1 MRNTIWVLVTLI
13 TLSLLSACL
22 YLDDESYRVEPV
34 ADDPPEV
41 SVLTNLDTIP
51 HPVVGDSLQVIYELS
66 IVNGEFYFLEAVL
79 SDMTV
84 HSSDSAQG
92 SFWIY
97 PAQSNEPELDTLFI
111 DFYHSSNT
119 NTLADLTG
127 YEARTFILKYAID
140 FSGEVEP

>member
-1 MRNTIWVLVTLI
+1 MRNTSWVLVTLMA
-13 TLSLLSACL
+13 LSLLSACL
-22 YLDDESYRVEPV
+22 YLDDEIYRVEPV

-51 HPVVGDSLQVIYELS
+51 HPVMGDSLQVRYELS
-66 IVNGEFYFLEAVL
+66 IVNGEFYLLEAAL
-79 SDMTV
+79 SDLTV
-84 HSSDSAQG
+84 HSSDSVQG

-97 PAQSNEPELDTLFI
+97 PSQSNEPELDTLYM

-127 YEARTFILKYAID
+127 YEARTHILKYAIY

>member
-1 MRNTIWVLVTLI
+1 MRNTSWVLVTLMA
-13 TLSLLSACL
+13 LSLLSACI
-22 YLDDESYRVEPV
+22 YLDDEIYRVEPV

-51 HPVVGDSLQVIYELS
+51 HPVMGDSLQVRYELS
-66 IVNGEFYFLEAVL
+66 IVNGEFYFFEAAL
-79 SDMTV
+79 SDLTV
-84 HSSDSAQG
+84 HSSDSVQG

-97 PAQSNEPELDTLFI
+97 PSQSNESELDTLYM

-119 NTLADLTG
+119 NSLADFAG
-127 YEARTFILKYAID
+127 YEARTHILKYAIY